1 MVQGNAREVQNVLSR
16 ITERQAK
23 RLKKERRAGSK
34 PDDNLLT
41 KVDLIGREPSAALKS
56 NAAWSKLRKLI
67 GLKTVKESV
76 QVLLDALQ
84 NNYQREL
91 EEKPIVE
98 YSLNRCF
105 IGSPGTGKTSVAKLY
120 GRILADIG
128 VLSNGEGE
136 WRVLILL
143 HSS

>member
-23 RLKKERRAGSK
+23 RLKKERRAGFK

-76 QVLLDALQ
+76 QVLLDTLQ

>member
-1 MVQGNAREVQNVLSR
+1 
-16 ITERQAK
+16 
-23 RLKKERRAGSK
+23 
-34 PDDNLLT
+34 
-41 KVDLIGREPSAALKS
+41 
-56 NAAWSKLRKLI
+56 LRKLI

-91 EEKPIVE
+91 EEKPLVQ

-120 GRILADIG
+120 GQILADIG
-128 VLSNGEGE
+128 VLSNGEGK
-136 WRVLILL
+136 WKVLIWL